1 MKQLVPL
8 KWIPLFCV
16 FLFACD
22 TSQFD
27 PSAHRERYEKE
38 RLNSNIKRLQL
49 TEDGRLP
56 EGEQTP
62 AKAN

>member
-1 MKQLVPL
+1 MQSSRLCLLPILV
-8 KWIPLFCV
+8 LF
-16 FLFACD
+16 FTACD

-38 RLNSNIKRLQL
+38 RLNSNIKRFQL

-56 EGEQTP
+56 EAPQ
-62 AKAN
+62 